1 MQRIRPRAC
10 RDGAFRSRTVVIFTN
25 SETALL
31 AHAVSPKALDGD
43 GAGKVLA

>member
-1 MQRIRPRAC
+1 MQRIRRRAC
-10 RDGAFRSRTVVIFTN
+10 RDDAFRSRTVVIFTN

-43 GAGKVLA
+43 GAVKVLE